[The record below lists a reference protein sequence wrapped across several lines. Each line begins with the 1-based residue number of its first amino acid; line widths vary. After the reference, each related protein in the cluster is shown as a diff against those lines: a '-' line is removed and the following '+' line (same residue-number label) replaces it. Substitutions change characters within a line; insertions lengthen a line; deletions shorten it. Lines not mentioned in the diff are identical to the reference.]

1 MAKTDKMTKSINAS
15 EVVREWHLLDA
26 KDKTFG
32 RLITQIATLL
42 RGKHKPSFT
51 PNVDC
56 GDFVVVVNA
65 TKVAFSGMKLQD
77 KEYFTH
83 SGYFGSTKSKTLQ
96 EMLEKNPQKLYYL
109 AVRGM
114 LPKTKLGRA
123 MIKKLKVYAGEEH
136 PHTAQIAKSGAKNT
150 NKTSKDK

>member
-1 MAKTDKMTKSINAS
+1 MKGKAMNITKMAKANEIKRDW
-15 EVVREWHLLDA
+15 VVLDA
-26 KDKTFG
+26 EGKTFG
-32 RLITQIATLL
+32 RLITEIATLL
-42 RGKHKPSFT
+42 RGKHKPCYT

-65 TKVAFSGMKLQD
+65 PKAKFSGMKLED

-96 EMLEKNPQKLYYL
+96 EMLEKHPEKLYKL

-123 MIKKLKVYAGEEH
+123 MIKKLKVYCDANH
-136 PHTAQIAKSGAKNT
+136 PHSAQV
-150 NKTSKDK
+150 SKESK